1 MSGKSISVQY
11 ILLCSFLLIINLGSC
26 WALSV
31 MYSGVAG
38 SVLPEDV
45 ADYLEDRIQ
54 VSYLDMSTLD
64 ALVTPPT
71 NKVRALLIVA
81 NFSRLTV
88 I

>member
-1 MSGKSISVQY
+1 
-11 ILLCSFLLIINLGSC
+11 
-26 WALSV
+26 

-71 NKVRALLIVA
+71 NKVRALLIVT
-81 NFSRLTV
+81 NLSRLTV